1 MVMRCPIQLVH
12 PFVVLSY
19 LLALHKVIL
28 RTELPFYMT
37 IMATI
42 MGHGVLN
49 VAIKFIVVAFFH
61 RWNTL
66 LPTSAGTRLLVRR
79 STKLVAKK
87 LIRKKSSSRSC
98 QCCHLTEKFWWNI
111 YFSVPKLF
119 NYYIGTTSP
128 SSRQYRALHITECAV
143 QSQSR
148 IQKYRGCFSRF
159 FTVLRYKIFLIKSCG
174 WLFLW
179 STIWYL
185 GWLGQFR
192 VLKFFVLF

>member
-1 MVMRCPIQLVH
+1 MRCPLRLVH
-12 PFVVLSY
+12 PLFVSC
-19 LLALHKVIL
+19 KVIQWIAIL
-28 RTELPFYMT
+28 HDYYGYHNGARGTKCGYKIHCCCIFPPLEHT
-37 IMATI
+37 
-42 MGHGVLN
+42 
-49 VAIKFIVVAFFH
+49 VAY
-61 RWNTL
+61 
-66 LPTSAGTRLLVRR
+66 SAGTRLLVRR

-128 SSRQYRALHITECAV
+128 NSRQYRALHITECAV

-174 WLFLW
+174 WLLLW

-185 GWLGQFR
+185 GWFGLVR
-192 VLKFFVLF
+192 AV

>member
-66 LPTSAGTRLLVRR
+66 LPTLLV
-79 STKLVAKK
+79 LAY
-87 LIRKKSSSRSC
+87 
-98 QCCHLTEKFWWNI
+98 W
-111 YFSVPKLF
+111 YAAVP
-119 NYYIGTTSP
+119 NSWQRN
-128 SSRQYRALHITECAV
+128 S
-143 QSQSR
+143 
-148 IQKYRGCFSRF
+148 
-159 FTVLRYKIFLIKSCG
+159 
-174 WLFLW
+174 
-179 STIWYL
+179 
-185 GWLGQFR
+185 
-192 VLKFFVLF
+192 

>member
-119 NYYIGTTSP
+119 NYYIGTLRRLTP
-128 SSRQYRALHITECAV
+128 ANTAFYT
-143 QSQSR
+143 SQSAPCR
-148 IQKYRGCFSRF
+148 ARAEARNIAA
-159 FTVLRYKIFLIKSCG
+159 VFLDS
-174 WLFLW
+174 LL
-179 STIWYL
+179 YL
-185 GWLGQFR
+185 DITSS
-192 VLKFFVLF
+192 